1 MYTLKKDSESV
12 YLTTKDFL
20 VTGESFALLYDE
32 EKEMLLT
39 SPQPNE
45 ADLPIYY
52 KSEAY
57 ISHTDA
63 NKGIVATLYQW
74 VKKYSLS
81 KKLRLITGL
90 NKGAG
95 TLLDIG
101 AGTGDFLKL
110 AQDYSWTVSGVE
122 VNKSARSL
130 SEKKGIVLAETLKS
144 VSGQQFDVVTLWHVL
159 EHLPNLERT
168 LTELEAL
175 VKPGGVLIIA
185 VPNFKSF
192 DASYYKEYW
201 AAYDTP
207 RHLWHFSRKAMRG
220 LFSDSMK
227 LIKSKPMI
235 FDSFYVSLLSEK
247 YKTGNAFS
255 LRALLVGLWSNLS
268 ALGTKENS
276 SLIYCFKKAK

>member
-110 AQDYSWTVSGVE
+110 AQDYSWMVSGVE

>member
-12 YLTTKDFL
+12 YLSTKDFL

-32 EKEMLLT
+32 EREMLLT

-57 ISHTDA
+57 ISHTDT

-110 AQDYSWTVSGVE
+110 AQDYGWKVSGVE

-130 SEKKGIVLAETLKS
+130 SEKKGIALAETLES

-168 LTELEAL
+168 LQELEAL

-220 LFSDSMK
+220 LFSDSIK

-247 YKTGNAFS
+247 YKTGNTFS
-255 LRALLVGLWSNLS
+255 PRALLVGLWSNLS

>member
-1 MYTLKKDSESV
+1 MKKDSESV

-110 AQDYSWTVSGVE
+110 AQDYSWMVSGVE